1 MRREILDCGRA
12 YWVTTDRHRD
22 FAKWSARDQQPHLAL
37 RSSSTLTRDVRS
49 NSSGGQTVTVMQATK
64 SWHGYD
70 SATHIRVLLWFTT
83 RRCSLVQC
91 KMRSIFVV
99 VKNVLVQQA
108 LQMPFIQHDHMV
120 EQITTAAADPTLANT
135 VLPWTS
141 ETGPLGW
148 MPKLFIVPTT
158 SSLKLAPR
166 SKIR

>member
-83 RRCSLVQC
+83 RREGAKMEVQRRSTHACDRCQVLYTQRLLV
-91 KMRSIFVV
+91 I
-99 VKNVLVQQA
+99 
-108 LQMPFIQHDHMV
+108 
-120 EQITTAAADPTLANT
+120 
-135 VLPWTS
+135 
-141 ETGPLGW
+141 
-148 MPKLFIVPTT
+148 
-158 SSLKLAPR
+158 
-166 SKIR
+166 